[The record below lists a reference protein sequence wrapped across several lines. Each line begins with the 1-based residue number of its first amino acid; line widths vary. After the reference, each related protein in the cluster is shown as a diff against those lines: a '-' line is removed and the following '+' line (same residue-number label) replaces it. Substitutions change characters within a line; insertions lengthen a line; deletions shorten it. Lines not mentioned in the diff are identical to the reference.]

1 MFSWKRGIAGAC
13 LWMVTSIA
21 AFSALPAGA
30 QSPDSTVT
38 PMPTGEVTPKEP
50 GGSPSQKL
58 SEIPEEPDEL
68 QAWLANEM
76 DRLRRLD
83 KSSETR
89 IL

>member
-50 GGSPSQKL
+50 GGSPTPKL
-58 SEIPEEPDEL
+58 AIPLATPDRPRTDEPPPAMTDVPKPSP
-68 QAWLANEM
+68 QPA
-76 DRLRRLD
+76 
-83 KSSETR
+83 
-89 IL
+89 